1 MRIYRCYLR
10 ALWYNEAKA
19 VIQLTLKELRI
30 SKGMSQVEC
39 AKFLGMSTRNYQNYE
54 NNAEKAKTAK
64 YHAIYQ
70 KLEAYG
76 QSAVVATPTERS
88 VEFRTRV
95 TTGAGLKAL
104 TSSVSKYGKR
114 DCYKSLEKFVRGD
127 YDGRI
132 CILYGLRRTGKTT
145 LLFQMLSEL
154 PLEHSAYIKVQPTDN
169 MGHLTKDLDKLF
181 ELGYRYVFIDEITLM
196 NDFINTAAVLSDIF
210 SMMGMKIVVSG
221 TDSLGFA
228 MANRDELYD
237 RSVTIHTSFIPFR
250 EYARLL
256 GLPSVDSYIE
266 YGGTLRMENATLDDP
281 EVTFDEVAFRDDES
295 TRKYIDTAISRNI
308 QHTLKNDRHGEYF
321 NQLRELYEKGEL
333 TNVINRVVQHMNH
346 RFVLRVVNEEFKSSD
361 FGSARE
367 LLLHDAPAERSTVLY
382 DVDEKT
388 LLERLKAI
396 IEVREKRE
404 TTIEV
409 TQEHMDKVKK
419 YLLMLDLI
427 VNCTE
432 RYETGGEAEY
442 VVFAQP
448 GMRYAIAKALVHSL
462 KQDEFFKSQ
471 SEANREYIAAK
482 ILSDV
487 KGRMLEDIVL
497 LETTKAA
504 PRTSTVFRFK
514 FDKGGEYDMVVYDS
528 TTNSCKL
535 YEVKHS
541 TEITKRQAI
550 HLRDADKCAIIE
562 KRISP
567 ISGKYV
573 LYRGEDAVVD
583 GVQYLNV
590 EKYLCSLR

>member
-1 MRIYRCYLR
+1 
-10 ALWYNEAKA
+10 
-19 VIQLTLKELRI
+19 
-30 SKGMSQVEC
+30 
-39 AKFLGMSTRNYQNYE
+39 
-54 NNAEKAKTAK
+54 
-64 YHAIYQ
+64 
-70 KLEAYG
+70 
-76 QSAVVATPTERS
+76 
-88 VEFRTRV
+88 
-95 TTGAGLKAL
+95 
-104 TSSVSKYGKR
+104 
-114 DCYKSLEKFVRGD
+114 
-127 YDGRI
+127 
-132 CILYGLRRTGKTT
+132 
-145 LLFQMLSEL
+145 
-154 PLEHSAYIKVQPTDN
+154 

-266 YGGTLRMENATLDDP
+266 YGGTLKMENATLDDP

-583 GVQYLNV
+583 GIQYLNV
-590 EKYLCSLR
+590 EKYLCNLR

>member
-1 MRIYRCYLR
+1 M
-10 ALWYNEAKA
+10 
-19 VIQLTLKELRI
+19 TLKELRI
-30 SKGMSQVEC
+30 SKGMSQVDC

-70 KLEAYG
+70 KLEVYG
-76 QSAVVATPTERS
+76 QNTGDATPTERS

-104 TSSVSKYGKR
+104 TNSVSKYGKR
-114 DCYKSLEKFVRGD
+114 DCFKSLEKFVRGD

-154 PLEHSAYIKVQPTDN
+154 PLEQSAYIKVQPTDN

-228 MANRDELYD
+228 MASRDELYD

-256 GLPSVDSYIE
+256 ELPSVDSYIE
-266 YGGTLRMENATLDDP
+266 YGGTLKMENATLDDT

-409 TQEHMDKVKK
+409 TQDHMDKVKK
-419 YLLMLDLI
+419 YLLMLYLI
-427 VNCTE
+427 VNCME
-432 RYETGGEAEY
+432 RYESGGEAEY

-487 KGRMLEDIVL
+487 KGRILEDIVL
-497 LETTKAA
+497 LETTKTV

-541 TEITKRQAI
+541 TAITKRQAI
-550 HLRDADKCAIIE
+550 HLQDADKCAIVE
-562 KRISP
+562 KCISP

-583 GVQYLNV
+583 GIQYLNV

>member
-1 MRIYRCYLR
+1 M
-10 ALWYNEAKA
+10 
-19 VIQLTLKELRI
+19 TLKELRI

-39 AKFLGMSTRNYQNYE
+39 AKFRGMATRNYQNYE

-70 KLEAYG
+70 KLEVYG
-76 QSAVVATPTERS
+76 QNTVDATPTERS

-104 TSSVSKYGKR
+104 TNSVSKYGKR
-114 DCYKSLEKFVRGD
+114 DCFKSLEKFVRGD

-154 PLEHSAYIKVQPTDN
+154 PLEQSAYIKVQPTDN

-228 MANRDELYD
+228 MASRDELYD

-256 GLPSVDSYIE
+256 ELPSVDSYIE
-266 YGGTLRMENATLDDP
+266 YGGTLKMENATLDDP

-409 TQEHMDKVKK
+409 TQDHMDKFKK

-427 VNCTE
+427 VNCME
-432 RYETGGEAEY
+432 RYESGGEAEY

-487 KGRMLEDIVL
+487 KGRILEDIVL
-497 LETTKAA
+497 LETTKTV

-541 TEITKRQAI
+541 TAITKRQAI
-550 HLRDADKCAIIE
+550 HLQDADKCAIVE
-562 KRISP
+562 KCISP

-583 GVQYLNV
+583 GIQYLNV

>member
-1 MRIYRCYLR
+1 M
-10 ALWYNEAKA
+10 
-19 VIQLTLKELRI
+19 TLKELRI

-54 NNAEKAKTAK
+54 NNADKVKTAK
-64 YHAIYQ
+64 YHAVYQ

-76 QSAVVATPTERS
+76 QSSVVTASAES
-88 VEFRTRV
+88 DVKFRTRV
-95 TTGAGLKAL
+95 VTGMGLKAL
-104 TSSVSKYGKR
+104 MNTVSKYGKR

-154 PLEHSAYIKVQPTDN
+154 PLEQSAYIKVQPTDN
-169 MGHLTKDLDKLF
+169 MAHLTKDLDKLF

-221 TDSLGFA
+221 TASLGFA
-228 MANRDELYD
+228 MAERDELYD

-256 GLPSVDSYIE
+256 GIPSVDSYIE
-266 YGGTLRMENATLDDP
+266 YGGTLKMENISLDDP
-281 EVTFDEVAFRDDES
+281 EASFDEVSFRDDES

-308 QHTLKNDRHGEYF
+308 QHTLKNDSHGEYF

-333 TNVINRVVQHMNH
+333 TNVINRVVQHINH

-361 FGSARE
+361 LGSARE
-367 LLLHDAPAERSTVLY
+367 LLLHDIPAERATVLY
-382 DVDEKT
+382 DIDEKT
-388 LLERLKAI
+388 LLDRLKAI

-404 TTIEV
+404 TSIEV

-432 RYETGGEAEY
+432 RYESGREAEH
-442 VVFAQP
+442 VVFSQP
-448 GMRYAIAKALVHSL
+448 GMRYAIAKALVYSL

-471 SEANREYIAAK
+471 SEVNREYIATK

-497 LETTKAA
+497 LETTKAT
-504 PRTSTVFRFK
+504 PRTSNVFRFK
-514 FDKGGEYDMVVYDS
+514 FDFGGEYDMVVYDS
-528 TTNSCKL
+528 ITNSCKL
-535 YEVKHS
+535 YEIKHS
-541 TEITKRQAI
+541 TAITDKQTV
-550 HLRDADKCAIIE
+550 HLRDEAKCKIVE
-562 KRISP
+562 NRFGRIA
-567 ISGKYV
+567 GKYV
-573 LYRGEDAVVD
+573 LYRGENTVV
-583 GVQYLNV
+583 GKVQYLNV
-590 EKYLCSLR
+590 EQYLCNVNYSAIE